1 MTACRAASEWANEMN
16 DAIQLGHGAGGRL
29 SRKLALRFAEAF
41 DNSLLAPLAD
51 AAVVELAGSRI
62 AFSTDSHVISPIFF
76 PGGDIGRLA
85 VFGTVNDLSVM
96 GAKPLYLS
104 SALVLEEG
112 FSLESLQRITNSLAG
127 AASEAGVKII
137 TGDTKVVE
145 RGKADGIFINTTG
158 IGLISPD
165 ACLSE
170 QPMQPGDAVIITGT
184 VGDHAAAILTAREG
198 LRFESLLVSDCAP
211 LNDMLLGLLRISKN
225 VKWMRDPTRGGVAA
239 ALNELAEGAA
249 FGVELEESAVPV
261 QPAVQS
267 VCELLGFDPLHLANE
282 GKAILIVGAEDAEA
296 VMTFLRSHPLGE
308 NAAIVGRLTERTA
321 GRVVLRTVIGGKRV
335 LDMPAGELLP
345 RIC

>member
-1 MTACRAASEWANEMN
+1 MNE
-16 DAIQLGHGAGGRL
+16 AIKLGHGAGGRL
-29 SRKLALRFAEAF
+29 SRALALRFAEAF
-41 DNSLLAPLAD
+41 SNPLLAPLAD
-51 AAVVELAGSRI
+51 AAIVELAQTRI

-96 GAKPLYLS
+96 GALPLYLS
-104 SALVLEEG
+104 CALVLEEG
-112 FSLESLQRITNSLAG
+112 FPLESLRRITDSLAG
-127 AASEAGVKII
+127 AAEEAGVKII

-145 RGKADGIFINTTG
+145 HGKADGIFINTTG

-165 ACLSE
+165 ACLSD

-184 VGDHAAAILTAREG
+184 VGDHAAAVLTAREG
-198 LRFESLLVSDCAP
+198 LRFESPLVSDCAP
-211 LNDMLLGLLRISKN
+211 LSDLLPGLLRIFKN

-239 ALNELAEGAA
+239 ALNELADGAS
-249 FGVELEESAVPV
+249 FGVELEECAIPI

-282 GKAILIVGAEDAEA
+282 GKALLIVGAEEA
-296 VMTFLRSHPLGE
+296 QAALKYLRGHALGR
-308 NAAIVGRLTERTA
+308 NAAVIGRLTEHSA
-321 GRVVLRTVIGGKRV
+321 GRVVLKTVIGGLRV

>member
-1 MTACRAASEWANEMN
+1 MQTAGEWANEMN
-16 DAIQLGHGAGGRL
+16 DAIKLGHGAGGRL
-29 SRKLALRFAEAF
+29 SRELALRFAEAF
-41 DNSLLAPLAD
+41 DNRLLAPLAD
-51 AAVVELAGSRI
+51 AAIIELADSRI

-104 SALVLEEG
+104 CALVLEEG
-112 FSLESLQRITNSLAG
+112 FPLESLQRITNSLAG
-127 AASEAGVKII
+127 AAAEAGVKII

-158 IGLISPD
+158 IGLFSSD
-165 ACLSE
+165 ACLSAE
-170 QPMQPGDAVIITGT
+170 PMQPGDEVILTGT

-198 LRFESLLVSDCAP
+198 LRFDSSLVSDCAP
-211 LNDMLLGLLRISKN
+211 LSDMLLGLLRIAKN

-239 ALNELAEGAA
+239 ALNELAEGAS
-249 FGVELEESAVPV
+249 FGIELEESAIPI

-282 GKAILIVGAEDAEA
+282 GKVVLIVGANETKTALE
-296 VMTFLRSHPLGE
+296 FLRSHPLGGS
-308 NAAIVGRLTERTA
+308 AAVVGRLTEHSA
-321 GRVVLRTVIGGKRV
+321 GRVILRTVIGGLRI